1 MTARSATQAEED
13 SLLTRLSLLIGQSF
27 FLGLT
32 LALLI
37 VAAIALLLSTYGAG
51 ALPYVYIVVALLGS
65 IAFYGFAEVQRRWT
79 LIQVSVVT
87 ELLVAVFLALAGAGL
102 VFAQAEWLAFAAM
115 VAFSLIIQVGFVILG
130 GQAGRLL
137 DVRQITRHFPRI
149 VGGFVVGFMVGGAL
163 VSPLQ
168 RWLGGTES
176 LLLVAAASATVMLV
190 LLLMTNSRFRVALSQ
205 TGGGGPQLP
214 APPLRRVVV
223 KRFVLFVF
231 AYQMLSAMAS
241 QLLDFMVLAAADARF
256 ADSDV
261 LAQFFGNYTFFLNL
275 IDLLFLTLVAGLL
288 LSRFGLRFGLAANP
302 GVDILFLVAIVA
314 TGVVAGPTSTLF
326 FWLVVLIRVLDITF
340 TDGTT
345 RTSINAAYQALPGHE
360 RVTVQTGVEGIGVP
374 LALGLTGITLLLF
387 NAIGDVTLVH
397 IAAFTLAVSLL

>member
-1 MTARSATQAEED
+1 MTARSATQAEEE

-137 DVRQITRHFPRI
+137 DVRQIKRHFPRI

-223 KRFVLFVF
+223 KRFVLF
-231 AYQMLSAMAS
+231 AS